1 MPASYPFREYRCLR
15 SLRISG
21 FIPSLGVGNPHMC
34 LLRPAM
40 QCWNRPKG
48 HANITAVDV
57 PGFTAKLIIQE
68 VREVILPEGPF
79 LEIWIIF
86 FLEGHGLEAVPSHR
100 FDFEK
105 NIRLKDDHSAFV
117 LHRGHLYYIGVAS
130 RSGYCL
136 HFIPNYPKRTR
147 ASVKKR
153 HPSSIFP
160 TSCHKM
166 RKFLEF

>member
-1 MPASYPFREYRCLR
+1 
-15 SLRISG
+15 
-21 FIPSLGVGNPHMC
+21 MC

-57 PGFTAKLIIQE
+57 PGFTAKLTIQE

-105 NIRLKDDHSAFV
+105 TF
-117 LHRGHLYYIGVAS
+117 AS
-130 RSGYCL
+130 RTIIQHSCCIEG
-136 HFIPNYPKRTR
+136 T
-147 ASVKKR
+147 
-153 HPSSIFP
+153 SITLVLPVDRGIACILFP
-160 TSCHKM
+160 TILKEQG
-166 RKFLEF
+166 LQ